1 MQQPPLP
8 RKGRGTSDNPPNR
21 FERLVYHAE
30 PHDGEAAGERSGP
43 HTRLWRDPTRTI
55 LARNHSPD
63 VGFAVSVN
71 PYRGC
76 EHGCIYCY
84 ARPTHEWLGFSAG
97 LDFETQIVVK
107 DDAPRLLHA
116 ALASPSWRPQPIAL
130 SGVTDPYQPAERSLR
145 LTRRCLE
152 VLVAWRNPVAIV
164 TKSALV
170 TRDIDLLRQ
179 LARVQAAAVFLSL
192 TTLDPRL
199 ARLMEPRASSP
210 TRRLEAIQQLHQA
223 GIPTGVMVAPI
234 IPGLTDHELPAIL
247 RAAARAGASFA
258 GHTIVRLPYGV
269 AELFSRWLAAH
280 YPHRREKILNRLRT
294 MRQGKLNDARWH
306 ARMRAEGAFAESL
319 HALFALVCRHTGLS
333 PHGPQLSTAAFRPPA
348 GMDQLPLF
356 SSLSPPVGMVSE
368 ARDPRSSSSA
378 FS

>member
-1 MQQPPLP
+1 MP
-8 RKGRGTSDNPPNR
+8 RKGRGTFDNPPNR
-21 FERLVYHAE
+21 FERLVYQAE
-30 PHDGEAAGERSGP
+30 PCDEAAEERISP
-43 HTRLWRDPTRTI
+43 YTRLLRDPTRTI
-55 LARNHSPD
+55 LARNQSPD
-63 VGFAVSVN
+63 VGFTVSIN

-97 LDFETQIVVK
+97 LDFETQILVK
-107 DDAPRLLHA
+107 EEAPRLLQA

-152 VLVAWRNPVAIV
+152 VIVAWRNPVAIV

-170 TRDIDLLRQ
+170 TRDIDLLTH

-223 GIPTGVMVAPI
+223 GIPTGVMVAPL
-234 IPGLTDHELPAIL
+234 IPGLTDHEMPAIL
-247 RAAARAGASFA
+247 RAAARAGARFA

-269 AELFSRWLAAH
+269 GDLFSRWLAIH
-280 YPHRREKILNRLRT
+280 YPHRRNTVLNHLRAI
-294 MRQGKLNDARWH
+294 RRGKLNDARWYT
-306 ARMRAEGAFAESL
+306 RMRGEGVLAESL
-319 HALFALVCRHTGLS
+319 HALFALLCRRTGLS

-348 GMDQLPLF
+348 SMDQLPLF
-356 SSLSPPVGMVSE
+356 
-368 ARDPRSSSSA
+368 
-378 FS
+378 